1 MFHLEGAV
9 LSSTVFYID
18 NTASA
23 TVLNVT
29 RITKVHISAAVEE
42 SHRATIAAL
51 PVDVC
56 FAVGFTLVATSPKV
70 FKEARLAAQVF
81 LLYFFPLFLSHF

>member
-9 LSSTVFYID
+9 LSSTVFYIN